1 MGRNRMSAK
10 AGSRHSLRRI
20 ILLFRSAPR
29 LLFSPRV
36 PVKEKGIFVGLV
48 LLYWVMPDVMPFMP
62 IDDILFTMIL
72 MPWFS
77 KRVLKYDP
85 VR

>member
-1 MGRNRMSAK
+1 MGRNHMSAK
-10 AGSRHSLRRI
+10 AGSKRPVLGI
-20 ILLFRSAPR
+20 IRLFRAAPR
-29 LLFSPRV
+29 LLLSPRV
-36 PVKEKGIFVGLV
+36 PLKEKGIFAGLV
-48 LLYWVMPDVMPFMP
+48 LLYWVMPDFVPFMP

-77 KRVLKYDP
+77 KRVMKYDP

>member
-1 MGRNRMSAK
+1 MGRNHMSTK
-10 AGSRHSLRRI
+10 AGSRHPFRRI
-20 ILLFRSAPR
+20 IRLFRSAPR
-29 LLFSPRV
+29 LLLSPRV
-36 PVKEKGIFVGLV
+36 PLKEKGIFVGLA

-77 KRVLKYDP
+77 KRVMKYDP
-85 VR
+85 VP

>member
-1 MGRNRMSAK
+1 MGRNHMSTK
-10 AGSRHSLRRI
+10 AGSRHPVRRI
-20 ILLFRSAPR
+20 IQLFRSAPR
-29 LLFSPRV
+29 LLLSTRV
-36 PVKEKGIFVGLV
+36 PLKEKGIFVGLV

-77 KRVLKYDP
+77 KRVMKYDP

>member
-1 MGRNRMSAK
+1 MGRNHMSSK
-10 AGSRHSLRRI
+10 GGSRHPVRRI
-20 ILLFRSAPR
+20 IRLFRSAPR
-29 LLFSPRV
+29 LLFSTRV
-36 PVKEKGIFVGLV
+36 PLKEKGIFVGLV

-77 KRVLKYDP
+77 KRVMKYDP

>member
-1 MGRNRMSAK
+1 MSAK
-10 AGSRHSLRRI
+10 AGSKRPVLGI
-20 ILLFRSAPR
+20 IRLFRAAPR
-29 LLFSPRV
+29 LLLSPRV
-36 PVKEKGIFVGLV
+36 PLKEKGIFAGLV
-48 LLYWVMPDVMPFMP
+48 LLYWVMPDFVPFMP

-77 KRVLKYDP
+77 KRVMKYDP